1 MSSMQDH
8 FLVHP
13 HRANTPLELR
23 CLSKSKGARSYMF
36 YPDNYSSQQEQKVAF
51 YDKALASNQLGFSC
65 YTPINFIKSNFRAA
79 PGKGVTQNEIA
90 WRCKLMI
97 DCDRTSKV
105 GKGQPA
111 TDDELKRAEI
121 FADSVSAYLEMQGW
135 VKPYK
140 VMSGNG
146 YHLYIP
152 ITDLI
157 NNDESDL
164 LIKEVLETLAQQFNT
179 AEFEIDTMVFD
190 AARITKVIGTKAI
203 KGDETSDRPHR
214 TVELIK

>member
-1 MSSMQDH
+1 MQSFKDH

-13 HRANTPLELR
+13 HNANTPLELR
-23 CLSKSKGARSYMF
+23 CLSKSKGAKSYMF
-36 YPDNYSSQQEQKVAF
+36 YPDDYSTQEVQKMAF
-51 YDKALASNQLGFSC
+51 YKMALEKNIEGFNC
-65 YTPINFIKSNFRAA
+65 YSPINQIKSDFRAL
-79 PGKGVTQNEIA
+79 PGKGTSQNEIA

-97 DCDRTSKV
+97 DCDRATKV
-105 GKGQPA
+105 GKAQPA

-121 FADSVSAYLEMQGW
+121 FADSVSAYLEIEDW

-152 ITDLI
+152 IDYLI
-157 NNDESDL
+157 NNHESDL
-164 LIKEVLETLAQQFNT
+164 LVKDVLEKLAHQLNT